1 MTNREFLQMMSDDD
15 FAETIVDDGMFIA
28 AIATSNEHLMSIID
42 DRDKCIETVKNWLNT
57 EVEVI
62 EDVR

>member
-15 FAETIVDDGMFIA
+15 FAETIVDDGMFVA
-28 AIATSNEHLMSIID
+28 AIATSNEHLFSIID
-42 DRDKCIETVKNWLNT
+42 NRERCIEVVKDWLNT